1 MEWIDYR
8 QLPPASGGFSELF
21 FDYVYDFDEVGRFY
35 PPNFRDNHSYEAL
48 LKQIDARSIDRTT
61 LVSVMLEQNRL
72 FGVPAKALENIQLL
86 ERPTTYAV
94 VTGQQVGIFG
104 GPAYTVFKTIT
115 TIKLAQ
121 RLKLKFP
128 HYDFVPVFWIEGE
141 DHDFAEM
148 NHISVFDSEAKPVN
162 VQYLPGGEMPER
174 NMGAVGELTFD
185 ASLDQSFATLEAAL
199 QKTEFTA
206 TLVNKL
212 KEFYKTGA
220 TFNGAFASWM
230 SHLFEDYGLTFLSV
244 HDTRLKKLLSPLFV
258 KEIEGY
264 PKTSQTVIARSAE
277 LEQKYHAQIKAKSI
291 NLFLFHK
298 DGRYGI
304 EPREHDFSLKGTR
317 HFLQEDELLK
327 IAVETPELLS
337 PNVVLRPIAQ
347 DTLLPT
353 VAYVGGPSEIAY
365 HGQLGPV
372 YESFGV
378 TPPILYPRAS
388 ASFVED
394 RVARTIEKYQLE
406 LVSFFEDVEQ
416 VKARIVE
423 QIEEVKVDKI
433 FGDTTKLVHDALNEI
448 RFGIKEIDPTLLG
461 TLDGVKSKFDI
472 NLGVLKEKALAAQKR
487 KNEVAMRQIE
497 KAVTAFLP
505 NGSLQEREISIL
517 HYMNKYGPE
526 LIRWLMGEMD
536 ITGFKHQ
543 ILML

>member
-21 FDYVYDFDEVGRFY
+21 FNYVYDYDEVGRFY
-35 PPNFRDNHSYEAL
+35 PANFRDNHGYEQV
-48 LKQIDARSIDRTT
+48 LKQIDARPIDRNT
-61 LVSVMLEQNRL
+61 LVTVMLEQNRSY
-72 FGVPAKALENIQLL
+72 GVPAAAIEHIQLL
-86 ERPTTYAV
+86 EKTTTYAV

-128 HYDFVPVFWIEGE
+128 HLDFVPVFWVEGE

-148 NHISVFDSEAKPVN
+148 NHVSLFDPESKPTN

-185 ASLDQSFATLEAAL
+185 GSLDGTYSSLEAAL

-206 TLVNKL
+206 PLVARL

-244 HDTRLKKLLSPLFV
+244 HDARLKKLLSPLFV

-264 PKTSQTVIARSAE
+264 PKTSQAVIARSAE
-277 LEQKYHAQIKAKSI
+277 LEQKYHAQIKAKSV

-304 EPREHDFSLKGTR
+304 EPREHDFSLRGTR
-317 HFLQEDELLK
+317 HFLQKEELLK
-327 IAVETPELLS
+327 IATEAPELLS

-347 DTLLPT
+347 DMLLPT

-365 HGQLGPV
+365 NAQLGPV
-372 YESFGV
+372 YASFGV
-378 TPPILYPRAS
+378 TQPVVYPRAS

-394 RVARTIEKYQLE
+394 RIARTMEKYQLD
-406 LVSFFEDVEQ
+406 LVSLFDDVEQ

-423 QIEEVKVDKI
+423 QIEEVKADKL
-433 FGDTTKLVHDALNEI
+433 FGDTAKLVHDALNEM
-448 RFGIKEIDPTLLG
+448 RFGIKEIDPTLLA

-472 NLGVLKEKALAAQKR
+472 NLGVLKEKSIAAQKR

-526 LIRWLMGEMD
+526 LIRWLMGEVD

-543 ILML
+543 VLTL